1 MPIEAKPNGKG
12 YSDAPRK
19 AAPSEELRGDDGAN
33 SMNTLIQRQR
43 QQDRMNR
50 AAGRVKRIT
59 PGFPST
65 RDAASMLK
73 KKRLA
78 EKRNDPVST

>member
-1 MPIEAKPNGKG
+1 MPIEIKPNGKD
-12 YSDAPRK
+12 YPDKPRK
-19 AAPSEELRGDDGAN
+19 AAPSAEVGDDGVDE
-33 SMNTLIQRQR
+33 MNDLIQKQK
-43 QQDRMNR
+43 MEHR
-50 AAGRVKRIT
+50 ANIAVGRVTRIT

-65 RDAASMLK
+65 RDAKSMLR

>member
-1 MPIEAKPNGKG
+1 MPIEVKPNGKN
-12 YSDAPRK
+12 YSGAPRK

-33 SMNTLIQRQR
+33 EMNTIIQRQKTEH
-43 QQDRMNR
+43 R
-50 AAGRVKRIT
+50 ANIGAGRVRKFA

-65 RDAASMLK
+65 RDAKSMLK

>member
-1 MPIEAKPNGKG
+1 MPIEIRPNGKD
-12 YSDAPRK
+12 YPDKPRK
-19 AAPSEELRGDDGAN
+19 AAPSAELGDDGAN
-33 SMNTLIQRQR
+33 YMNTLIQRQR

-50 AAGRVKRIT
+50 AVGRVKRIT

-65 RDAASMLK
+65 KDAASMLR